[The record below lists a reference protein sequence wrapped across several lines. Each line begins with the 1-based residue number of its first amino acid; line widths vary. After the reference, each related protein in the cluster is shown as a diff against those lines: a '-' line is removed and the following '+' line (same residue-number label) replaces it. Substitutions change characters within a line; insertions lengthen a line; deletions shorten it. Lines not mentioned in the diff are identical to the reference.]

1 MTGRQYTFGVS
12 GNPIVQI
19 LGLIG
24 FGVILIGAIVMGTV
38 ILAAIIG
45 LVMIA
50 AIAFAL
56 RIWWLRW
63 KLRRAAA
70 RGELGGGTEGE
81 DRDTRVI
88 EVEYRVLGER
98 ELRDKDSSRRD

>member
-1 MTGRQYTFGVS
+1 MTDRQYTFGVS

-24 FGVILIGAIVMGTV
+24 FGVILIGAILMGTV

-45 LVMIA
+45 LVMIG

-70 RGELGGGTEGE
+70 RGEGGREGE
-81 DRDTRVI
+81 ARDTRVI
-88 EVEYRVLGER
+88 EVEYRVLDER